1 MLCLSA
7 GKAGGVTSLH
17 TLPRLTNVWNVA
29 WCEVSLGM
37 LMRRIARSI
46 GARRYANTA
55 LPLESLSE
63 SVITTILPTKLE
75 PRAKPLSPTEV
86 SAC

>member
-7 GKAGGVTSLH
+7 GEAGGVTSLH

-37 LMRRIARSI
+37 RTAALMRRIARSI
-46 GARRYANTA
+46 GARRYSNFDANTA
-55 LPLESLSE
+55 LL
-63 SVITTILPTKLE
+63 
-75 PRAKPLSPTEV
+75 V
-86 SAC
+86 SA

>member
-17 TLPRLTNVWNVA
+17 TLPRPNVWNVA

-37 LMRRIARSI
+37 RTAALMRRMARSI
-46 GARRYANTA
+46 EPIADWDANTA
-55 LPLESLSE
+55 LPLK
-63 SVITTILPTKLE
+63 V
-75 PRAKPLSPTEV
+75 
-86 SAC
+86 